1 MCKKRKKIA
10 IFGCTFTSRYR
21 KDLCRTF
28 NIAAE
33 EMNVDLYYFNSR
45 GKIGYKKPLYNTFE
59 YDFLDYIDLSAFD
72 GIVFDGE
79 GYDVEGIA
87 DKVLRKLRCADRPI
101 VSISSQVEGVYNI
114 DFQDHN
120 GIRMIIEHFINVHHF
135 TKIGFMSGYLT
146 HPDAQIR
153 LEEFRSVMREH
164 GMPEDGAGI
173 FEGDF
178 WFNKGNEAADYFLS
192 LPERPE
198 VIVCANDYMAI
209 ALSKALKM
217 RGLKIPRDIAVS
229 GFDGTV
235 EGMDYLPSITSATR
249 ERRDIATKT
258 IQILVDLSEGRSV
271 DDIDLHICPKI
282 IVGQSCGCVP
292 LNYEE
297 EAENINRMYEQQ
309 QNIFFNMYDA
319 ESSILKLNMVDNVRN
334 LETTF
339 YENSYNFGEY
349 NAFFMM
355 MHIDKNRRP
364 SYDSDYTSPSGN
376 FIPAVWID
384 KNNDYVGCGRQLN
397 CASLVPEPASDRSHF
412 YYIMSVQCAERA
424 FGYTV
429 IEMSGKDIF
438 NEFYNVWLLNIAITL
453 ETILKNDSI
462 KKLIKKLENLSKRD
476 DLTGMLNRRGF
487 DDLARDAISGLREK
501 KTVCTMVIDMDGLK
515 YINDKYGHYEGDRAI
530 KTVADILIRCCDS
543 GEIAGRMGG
552 DEFYIIAI
560 DYTETQLKRFLD
572 RLNTYVGEFNAKKDK
587 PYLIDVSFG
596 TCMDEINSIGR
607 LDELLKI
614 SDERMYNQ
622 KLGKPGRRK

>member
-1 MCKKRKKIA
+1 MCRKRKKIA
-10 IFGCTFTSRYR
+10 IFGCSFTSRYR

-45 GKIGYKKPLYNTFE
+45 GKIGYKNRLYNNFE
-59 YDFLDYIDLSAFD
+59 YEILDYIDLSAFD

-87 DKVLRKLRCADRPI
+87 DKIFRKLCSSNIPI
-101 VSISSQVEGVYNI
+101 VSISSQAEGVYNI
-114 DFQDHN
+114 DFQDTN

-146 HPDAQIR
+146 HPDAQVR
-153 LEEFRSVMREH
+153 LKEFQSVMREH
-164 GMPEDGAGI
+164 GMPEDGAGV

-178 WFNKGNEAADYFLS
+178 WFNKGNDAADYFLS

-198 VIVCANDYMAI
+198 AIVCANDYMAL

-217 RGLKIPRDIAVS
+217 RGIKIPKDIAIS

-235 EGMDYLPSITSATR
+235 EGKDYLPNLTSATR
-249 ERRDIATKT
+249 ERRDIARKT
-258 IQILVDLSEGRSV
+258 LKLLVDLSDGKNV
-271 DDIDLHICPKI
+271 DNIDLHIRPKI
-282 IVGQSCGCVP
+282 VLGQSCGCIP
-292 LNYEE
+292 INYEE
-297 EAENINRMYEQQ
+297 EAENINLLYEQQ
-309 QNIFFNMYDA
+309 QNIYFNMYDA

-339 YENSYNFGEY
+339 SENSDNFGEY
-349 NAFFMM
+349 NAFFLM
-355 MHIDKNRRP
+355 MHIDKKRRP
-364 SYDSDYTSPSGN
+364 AYDSEYTSPTGS
-376 FIPAVWID
+376 FLPAVWID
-384 KNNDYVGCGRQLN
+384 KNNDYVGSPRQMN
-397 CASLVPEPASDRSHF
+397 CSSLVPEPNSDRSHF
-412 YYIMSVQCAERA
+412 YYIMSVQCADRA

-438 NEFYNVWLLNIAITL
+438 NDFFNVWLLNIAITL

-462 KKLIKKLENLSKRD
+462 KKLIKKLENLSKKD

-487 DDLARDAISGLREK
+487 DDFTREAISGLREPK
-501 KTVCTMVIDMDGLK
+501 NVCTMVVDMDGLK
-515 YINDKYGHYEGDRAI
+515 RINDEYGHYEGDRAI
-530 KTVADILIRCCDS
+530 KTVADILIQCCDS

-552 DEFYIIAI
+552 DEFYILAI
-560 DYTETQLKRFLD
+560 DYTEKLLNRFLE
-572 RLNTYVGEFNAKKDK
+572 RLNGYVKEFNDKNDK
-587 PYLIDVSFG
+587 PYRIGVSCG
-596 TCMDEINSIGR
+596 TCMEEISSLSK